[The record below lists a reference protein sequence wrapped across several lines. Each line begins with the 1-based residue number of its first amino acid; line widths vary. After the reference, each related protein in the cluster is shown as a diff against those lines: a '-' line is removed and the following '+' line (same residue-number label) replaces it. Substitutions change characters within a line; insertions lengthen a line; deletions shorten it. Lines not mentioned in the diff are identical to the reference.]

1 MTAEAGGEAGGAPQ
15 RGRGP
20 RYAPTRFGTGLVTLM
35 VASAYMQYTLSVLG
49 PVLLE
54 RFTISRTQLGLL
66 TSVLFIVGSAG
77 SPVAGRLVDRLGA
90 RRMIPFPFVANTVAF
105 LLLGLAPSYPV
116 VLAAVAIAGAGM
128 AFANPLSNK
137 LIAFHVPHGQQGL
150 LMGIKQ
156 SGVQLAATLAGV
168 VMPAALVLGGLAGA
182 GVGTAVALVVGQL
195 VVFLAV
201 PHDPAR
207 PPGGPGA
214 LGPVTAAPDAVTAAA
229 ATAAAEL
236 DARTR
241 RATLLWIGLYA
252 VLMGAGIASVYAY
265 LPLFAVDALGMSVG
279 RAGLLAS
286 VIGVMGMASRI
297 IWGAVAERLPHPSS
311 ALVLLAGTAVVAQAM
326 LWSAPRTGVAV
337 LWAAVV
343 LLGSSAVAWNTVAM
357 FTVIRVLGAGAAGAN
372 SGVIQLAFF
381 SGFAIGPIVFGLLI
395 DASGSYDLGWGA
407 IMGAFT
413 LATLLAGRWAL
424 LTHREG
430 RGHSS
435 R

>member
-1 MTAEAGGEAGGAPQ
+1 MTSAAGGGAGGGSH

-20 RYAPTRFGTGLVTLM
+20 RYIPARFGTGLVALM

-77 SPVAGRLVDRLGA
+77 SPLAGRMVDRLGA
-90 RRMIPFPFVANTVAF
+90 RRMIPFPFIANIVAF
-105 LLLGLAPSYPV
+105 LLLALAPSYAV
-116 VLAAVAIAGAGM
+116 VLTAVAIAGAGM

-137 LIAFHVPHGQQGL
+137 LIAFHVPRGQQGL

-182 GVGTAVALVVGQL
+182 GIGTALALVVGQL
-195 VVFLAV
+195 VVLLAV
-201 PHDPAR
+201 PRDPAR
-207 PPGGPGA
+207 PPQAESAGP
-214 LGPVTAAPDAVTAAA
+214 AAATPDAVTAAA
-229 ATAAAEL
+229 AAAEL

-241 RATLLWIGLYA
+241 RSTLLWIGLYA

-286 VIGVMGMASRI
+286 VIGIMGMASRI
-297 IWGAVAERLPHPSS
+297 IWGAVAERLAHPST
-311 ALVLLAGTAVVAQAM
+311 ALVMLAGTAVMAQAL
-326 LWSAPRTGVAV
+326 LWSAPRIGIGV
-337 LWAAVV
+337 LWVAVV

-357 FTVIRVLGAGAAGAN
+357 FTVVRVLGSSAAGAN

-381 SGFAIGPIVFGLLI
+381 SGFAIGPILFGLLT
-395 DASGSYDLGWGA
+395 DVSGGYDLGWAA
-407 IMGAFT
+407 IMGAFS
-413 LATLLAGRWAL
+413 LATIVAGRWAL
-424 LTHREG
+424 LTHREA